1 MQPINATR
9 FLLKFKSRGCF
20 RGLALSL
27 GLAVLMPI
35 LMPAAAEAQ
44 YYARGWGGYGPYGPY
59 GGYEGGPYS
68 GDRYYDP
75 DDEGPGYRERRY
87 GYGGPANAPATN
99 DRRPAQKDA
108 DVISLDAIQ
117 RKIHAAG
124 FKLIAPPRHKGNIYL
139 AEVED
144 AKSIR
149 HRLVYDAHD
158 GHLIE
163 NTSLGPVKKLNI
175 QPDEPKEPPKPDR
188 SGDAHLPYM
197 RGATNS

>member
-1 MQPINATR
+1 MQPINAIG
-9 FLLKFKSRGCF
+9 FLKRSKSRVCRKG
-20 RGLALSL
+20 AVLSL

-35 LMPAAAEAQ
+35 LMPMAAEAQ
-44 YYARGWGGYGPYGPY
+44 FYARGWGGYGSYGPY
-59 GGYEGGPYS
+59 GGYGGGPY
-68 GDRYYDP
+68 GYYGP
-75 DDEGPGYRERRY
+75 DDEGPEYGGPSY
-87 GYGGPANAPATN
+87 GYGEPASGPVPN
-99 DRRPAQKDA
+99 DRRPPQKDA

-163 NTSLGPVKKLNI
+163 NTSLGPVKKLNL
-175 QPDEPKEPPKPDR
+175 QPDETKELLKPDR
-188 SGDAHLPYM
+188 AGDASATRI
-197 RGATNS
+197 RGYTNS